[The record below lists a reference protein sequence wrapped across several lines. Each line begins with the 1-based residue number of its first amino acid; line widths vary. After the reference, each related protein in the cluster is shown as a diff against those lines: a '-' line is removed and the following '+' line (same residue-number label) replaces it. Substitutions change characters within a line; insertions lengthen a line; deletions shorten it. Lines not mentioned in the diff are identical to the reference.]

1 MCRVENRGHSLIGVT
16 LHASES
22 GENLTLEATLPLEAA
37 MAQRVFYQGFIVN
50 GLDALH
56 DTQSGILELIERNLD
71 D

>member
-1 MCRVENRGHSLIGVT
+1 
-16 LHASES
+16 
-22 GENLTLEATLPLEAA
+22 